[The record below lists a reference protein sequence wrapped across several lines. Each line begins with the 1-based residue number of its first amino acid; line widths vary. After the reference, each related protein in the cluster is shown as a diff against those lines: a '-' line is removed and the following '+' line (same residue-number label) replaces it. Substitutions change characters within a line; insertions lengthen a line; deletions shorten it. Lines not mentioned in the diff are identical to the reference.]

1 MEPGTQCDK
10 WQARADLLT
19 PVAKA
24 WCTDRGCEIADLAIQ
39 IHGGMGYIE
48 DSGAAQIYRD
58 VRITSIYEG
67 TNGIQAID
75 LLSRKVLRD
84 GGAALFDLSA
94 ELRAGLQA
102 CDSGSAMAAPL
113 CRAARAAIDRL
124 ERCSRHL
131 IAASAGGVQRSLSVA
146 TPYQRLFG
154 SSIAAS
160 LMVIGA
166 LQASQQST
174 SGEFERRH
182 LVIAAF
188 YCASVLPE
196 TLALEAQI
204 LADDALASTAPIG
217 IDLS

>member
-1 MEPGTQCDK
+1 MEPGAQRDK

-58 VRITSIYEG
+58 ARITSIYEG

-75 LLSRKVLRD
+75 LLGRKVLRD
-84 GGAALFDLSA
+84 GGAALFDLCA
-94 ELRAGLQA
+94 ELRTGMQE
-102 CDSGSAMAAPL
+102 SGSDSATASPL
-113 CRAARAAIDRL
+113 FDSARAAIDRL

-131 IAASAGGVQRSLSVA
+131 IARGAAGMQGPLSVA

-154 SSIAAS
+154 TSIAAS

-166 LQASQQST
+166 LQSIQHRGNGAM
-174 SGEFERRH
+174 ERRR
-182 LVIAAF
+182 LAVVAF

-204 LADDALASTAPIG
+204 LADDALASTAAIG
-217 IDLS
+217 TELP